1 MKRNEFQRSPSEIF
15 ISQEKYVDDLLKM
28 FNMSNYKFMST
39 SIEVNEKL
47 KRDDDKLANEQINRI
62 LVESLIYLINT
73 IPGIVHAIY
82 IVLRYTNKPN
92 KTHLM
97 TVMRILWYMK
107 LTKNFS
113 VKYEVKNDAKLIGY
127 LESD

>member
-1 MKRNEFQRSPSEIF
+1 
-15 ISQEKYVDDLLKM
+15 
-28 FNMSNYKFMST
+28 MST

-47 KRDDDKLANEQINRI
+47 KRAYDKLANEQIYRN

-82 IVLRYTNKPN
+82 VVLRYTNKPN

-97 TVMRILWYMK
+97 TVMRILRYMK

-113 VKYEVKNDAKLIGY
+113 VKYGVKNDAKLIGY
-127 LESD
+127 SESD